1 METEKGGVNL
11 TAAEFEYDGIKSS
24 VYGLYICSFDGMKN
38 GVSSLGNEI
47 TINSIKSPGGKR
59 FIWTESV
66 YETPLSFTFQVIK
79 YDCTHGSMEIGARE
93 LAEIMRWLTRTDNYH
108 YLRFAQD
115 GWDHVF
121 YNCYLKVQKYETG
134 GKIYGLEIEAVCDAP
149 WGYSEPKHILLDF
162 TENSS
167 CRIYNYSD
175 EDGSMIPDLVKIEI
189 AEACNLEITNTFLI
203 KDDPDHKKTV
213 TMKIDNC
220 KKGEIIQTDRH
231 KNICSTLPHDRGLAN
246 DFNFHFIEL
255 FSDFKNPVNTISS
268 NAKCIIT
275 MDYREIRKGVC

>member
-1 METEKGGVNL
+1 MT
-11 TAAEFEYDGIKSS
+11 TTEFEYDGIKSS
-24 VYGLYICSFDGMKN
+24 VYGLYICSFGEGN
-38 GVSSLGNEI
+38 GGISSIGNEI
-47 TINSIKSPGGKR
+47 TVNNVKTPNGKR
-59 FIWTESV
+59 FIKTGII
-66 YETPLSFTFQVIK
+66 YENPLSFSFQVVK
-79 YDCTHGSMEIGARE
+79 YDCKIGAQEIEARE
-93 LAEIMRWLTRTDNYH
+93 LARIMRWLTRTDNYH
-108 YLRFAQD
+108 YLRFKQS
-115 GWDHVF
+115 GWDNVF
-121 YNCYLKVQKYETG
+121 YNCYLKLQKYEVR
-134 GKIYGLEIEAVCDAP
+134 GKIYGLEIEVTCDAP

-167 CRIYNYSD
+167 FRIYNYSD

-189 AEACNLEITNTFLI
+189 TEPCDLKITNTFLI

-220 KKGEIIQTDRH
+220 KKGEIIQMDRH
-231 KNICSTLPHDRGLAN
+231 KNICSTLAHDKGLYN

-255 FSDFKNPVNTISS
+255 FSDFNNPVNTISS